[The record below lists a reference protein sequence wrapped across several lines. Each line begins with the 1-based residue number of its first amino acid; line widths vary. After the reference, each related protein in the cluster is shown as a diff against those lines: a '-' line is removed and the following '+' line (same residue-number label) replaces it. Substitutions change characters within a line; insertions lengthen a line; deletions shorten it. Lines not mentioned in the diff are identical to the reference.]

1 MKQST
6 STRVAIA
13 TSILL
18 HAVFIFTATQY
29 WIPGA
34 EILKQETRKLFDIKG
49 TNVHIDSP
57 KLTRSD
63 AAKGYVEKL
72 KFKQPESAPAMN
84 QQMLSTAPSN
94 RKVDAPDVREK
105 IEDIKKNLP
114 IVEQAIL
121 KTKMK
126 ESKKTID
133 SVGASE
139 MNIFEALDVNKST
152 LSASIEVPETFKE
165 SMYGF
170 SPSYR
175 SPDQGAGKFGTD
187 KATGSK
193 SALGIDGAGQR
204 SVDDFMTT
212 SVQTYVDPVDGQG
225 YYRLSLAPGHG
236 AGVLE
241 VLQKEVIFLVDASL
255 SIRDWR
261 LENFVKGIKYA
272 VHNLNPG
279 DKFNIYTFKDHI
291 TQLSSNPLAS
301 TDETIRNAMI
311 FLNRLQPSEQT
322 DIYEA
327 FLESIKNKASMK
339 PSYIVFLS
347 DGNPTQGLTSSA
359 KLIGKIS
366 KINRRERSI
375 FSFSGGKKVN
385 RYLLD
390 FLSYQNR
397 GWSEYA
403 AENKDIDERISD
415 LYDKIRNPL
424 LMNVRFQINGLE
436 EKEVYPKHLPD
447 FYLNTEFIVYGK
459 YRKEDKFTMRVIGQG
474 KEETKELVFSQQLS
488 DADPGTQDIKMFW
501 AFNKYYHLIS
511 RITLEGESPELVN
524 ELKAVGK
531 KYGIK
536 SPYYI

>member
-6 STRVAIA
+6 STRVAVA
-13 TSILL
+13 ASVLL
-18 HAVFIFTATQY
+18 HAAFIYTSTQY

-34 EILKQETRKLFDIKG
+34 EDQKQQTRKLFDIQDI
-49 TNVHIDSP
+49 NVQLEAP
-57 KLTRSD
+57 KLSRTE
-63 AAKGYVEKL
+63 AVKGYVEKL
-72 KFKQPESAPAMN
+72 KFKQPESAPTTN
-84 QQMLSTAPSN
+84 QRMLGAAPST
-94 RKVDAPDVREK
+94 RKIDAPDVQEK
-105 IEDIKKNLP
+105 IEDTKKTLP
-114 IVEQAIL
+114 VVEQAVL

-139 MNIFEALDVNKST
+139 LNIFEALNVNQSQ
-152 LSASIEVPETFKE
+152 LSAAIEVPEFFKE

-170 SPSYR
+170 SPSFR
-175 SPDQGAGKFGTD
+175 SPDQGIGKFGTD
-187 KATGSK
+187 RVTGSD
-193 SALGIDGAGQR
+193 SALGIDEAGLK
-204 SVDDFMTT
+204 SIDNFMTT
-212 SVQTYVDPVDGQG
+212 SIQTYVDPKDGQG
-225 YYRLSLAPGHG
+225 YYRLSIAPGYG

-241 VLQKEVIFLVDASL
+241 VLPKEVVFLVDASL
-255 SIRDWR
+255 SIREWR

-272 VHNLNPG
+272 AKNLNPG

-291 TQLSSNPLAS
+291 TRLAPQALTSND
-301 TDETIRNAMI
+301 TTIRDAMI
-311 FLNRLQPSEQT
+311 FLNQLEPSEQT

-327 FLESIKNKASMK
+327 FLESIKNKSSMQ

-403 AENKDIDERISD
+403 AENKDIDERISE

-459 YRKEDKFTMRVIGQG
+459 FKKEDQFTMRIIGRAKDQ
-474 KEETKELVFSQQLS
+474 TKELVFSQKLS
-488 DADPGTQDIKMFW
+488 EAEAGSPDIKMFW

-511 RITLEGESPELVN
+511 RITLEGESPELVA

-536 SPYYI
+536 SPYYL